1 MKKVS
6 LILISFLVI
15 FQSFSQSKSRMTMLG
30 DRSYDNGDYY
40 LAAEYYKEALDASG
54 ADKGYLGM
62 RLGECSRQ
70 FFDYD
75 QAQKY
80 YKVAYDTDK
89 EKYPLSKYYYGLM
102 LKYNGLYSEAEEVLG
117 DFIATYEPTS
127 PEDDFS
133 QLALMHYNG
142 TVLALDVLKKP
153 QRDYSFK
160 NLGRPANSG
169 YSDFAPV
176 IFDSDSSIFITSSR
190 LKGSEDKVYGVLGG
204 GYTDN
209 YHFIKEGNGWKLK
222 GDEDDEAF
230 KKINTDY
237 NDGAGTFNS
246 DRTKYYYTICGEYNS
261 SKTETTCAIYVSKL
275 DEDEWSKPKKLND
288 NINPR
293 DQWNAQPT
301 LTSGGD
307 TMFFVSK
314 RPGGIGQH
322 DIWYSV
328 RQGNEDDDWGPAVN
342 LGDKVNTPYIDYSPF
357 YHGEE
362 HALFFASD
370 GHEGFGGQDVFIA
383 VGEDFSTIQNIGLP
397 FNSNRDDFYFVL
409 GEEKGFVS
417 SNRESGLGNDDV
429 YEFNITS
436 NETMIAQL
444 SKDSIE
450 NDLITIKGRIMDDD
464 GAPAPGVG
472 VLLADEEGKI
482 LKRTETDEDGVFIFA
497 NLDPSINYN
506 VLLEE
511 EDPTLFSQVQFSLD
525 NVEIYGADEEEV
537 NTTSLED
544 TVVASNAPTRV
555 LFEHIYY
562 DFNKSKLR
570 SASKKVLQQ
579 LSDYLK
585 KHDNVKVELNGNTD
599 SKGSDAY
606 NQALGKKRSKTA
618 YDYLVSQGI
627 PASSMVVNSLGEGK
641 PIASNENE
649 VGRQLNRRVEFYIVG
664 GGNFETNAMAYVIE
678 RPTTISELA
687 QKFNMSEDEVKEL
700 NGLSSNRISGKSVV
714 RVKRNGDNVIS
725 QLSLNEA
732 QAHVPAT
739 NSSAMTYTENTASST
754 SDNIVYF
761 DDSEW
766 NKGVKYTKYDGTGY
780 YVVLPKNTLW
790 SISRLTNTNV
800 DEIVSMNNI
809 KGNKI
814 YVGQRLRIS
823 SSATTTIENT
833 GSVNSS
839 YDSKASTLDAF
850 SNAGIKI
857 MDQHGEVVVIGD
869 EVRYVVKEGDTFWD
883 VSQRFGMTLEE
894 LRILNKRENYLV
906 KPGMALLIDS
916 PEEEP
921 EFKLQNDLD
930 GYRAK
935 YKGQAEYG
943 TEEVESADKSEENA
957 EDVEETLEEITE

>member
-1 MKKVS
+1 
-6 LILISFLVI
+6 
-15 FQSFSQSKSRMTMLG
+15 MLG
-30 DRSYDNGDYY
+30 DRSYENGDYY

-54 ADKGYLGM
+54 TDKGYLGM

-89 EKYPLSKYYYGLM
+89 NKYPLSKYYYGLM
-102 LKYNGLYSEAEEVLG
+102 LKYNGLYSEAEKVLS
-117 DFIATYEPTS
+117 DFVATYEPTS
-127 PEDDFS
+127 PDDEFS

-153 QRDYSFK
+153 QRDYDFK

-176 IFDSDSSIFITSSR
+176 IFDNDSSIFITSSR
-190 LKGSEDKVYGVLGG
+190 IKGNDDKVYNVLGG

-209 YHFIKEGNGWKLK
+209 YHFVKGDNGWILK
-222 GDEDDEAF
+222 SDEDNTF

-237 NDGAGTFNS
+237 NDGAGTFNA
-246 DRTKYYYTICGEYNS
+246 DKTKYYYTICGEYNS
-261 SKTETTCAIYVSKL
+261 SKTETTCAIYSSKL
-275 DEDEWSKPKKLND
+275 EDNEWTKPKKLND

-293 DQWNAQPT
+293 DEWNAQPT
-301 LTSGGD
+301 LTSSGD

-328 RQGNEDDDWGPAVN
+328 KQGEESDDWGPAVN

-357 YHGEE
+357 YHDAEK
-362 HALFFASD
+362 ALFFASD

-383 VGEDFSTIQNIGLP
+383 LGEGFSTVKNLGLP

-409 GEEKGFVS
+409 GKEKGFVS

-436 NETMIAQL
+436 NETMIAEL

-450 NDLITIKGRIMDDD
+450 SDLLTIKGRIMDDD

-472 VLLADEEGKI
+472 VLLVDEEGKT

-506 VLLEE
+506 LLLEE
-511 EDPTLFSQVQFSLD
+511 EDPTLFSQVQYSLD
-525 NVEIYGADEEEV
+525 NVEIYGSDEEEV
-537 NTTSLED
+537 NTTSLVD

-555 LFEHIYY
+555 LFEHVYY

-570 SASKKVLQQ
+570 SESRKVLQQ
-579 LSDYLK
+579 LADYLA
-585 KHDNVKVELNGNTD
+585 KHDHVKVELNGNTD
-599 SKGSDAY
+599 SKGSDSY
-606 NQALGKKRSKTA
+606 NQVLGKKRSKAA
-618 YDYLVSQGI
+618 YDYLMSKGV
-627 PASSMVVNSLGEGK
+627 PASSMVVNTLGEGK

-664 GGNFETNAMAYVIE
+664 GGNFETQAMAYVIE

-687 QKFNMSEDEVKEL
+687 EKFNMSEDDVKDL

-725 QLSLNEA
+725 QLSLDEA

-739 NSSAMTYTENTASST
+739 NSSAMTYTEDTKTST
-754 SDNIVYF
+754 SSNIIYF

-766 NKGVKYTKYDGTGY
+766 NKGVKYTKYDGSGY

-790 SISRLTNTNV
+790 SISRLTNTSVN
-800 DEIVSMNNI
+800 EITNLNNI
-809 KGNKI
+809 RGNKI
-814 YVGQRLRIS
+814 YVGQRLKIS
-823 SSATTTIENT
+823 SSANNVEST
-833 GSVNSS
+833 SSSSSS
-839 YDSKASTLDAF
+839 YDSKVSTLDAF

-869 EVRYVVKEGDTFWD
+869 ETRYVVKEGDTFWD
-883 VSQRFGMTLEE
+883 VCQRFGMSLEE
-894 LRILNKRENYLV
+894 LRVLNKRDNYLV

-935 YKGQAEYG
+935 FKGTAEYHSEEA
-943 TEEVESADKSEENA
+943 TQTEEEVEDAVDTAVEVMEE
-957 EDVEETLEEITE
+957 VIEE